1 MIETRTIAMALLV
14 AIAMVGAVGITIGT
28 QSAHATPIIV
38 TIEQNP
44 STGNPHPPGEP
55 TGNPQQNFP
64 AAGETCHG
72 DPHGQAT
79 LENNGQPAFGQC
91 PGGH

>member
-64 AAGETCHG
+64 AA
-72 DPHGQAT
+72 HGQAT

-91 PGGH
+91 PCGH